1 MEQEKKKTTF
11 RNSVRLVG
19 YLKETT
25 LEEKVSQSGKHF
37 ITGNITV
44 ALDEFNTHRVRFVV
58 FKEDNADKY
67 ASLSK
72 FLPANTVSIASYLKA
87 TPTANFTTASAMA
100 AKIWVMATMEEFA
113 SRSGEKEKSMMMLK
127 GFSIGL
133 VDAEKPFVP
142 TAAFEAD
149 AYIDSIEDELDDDD
163 TVTGRLLIGAIL
175 PAYKGMVYRIP
186 LVAPVEDNIAKYM
199 KKVYKVGDTAR
210 LSGRLVAMRV
220 QLANE
225 EETETEFFGKVD
237 EQQYTTR
244 FVREII
250 IEKGPKT
257 PIAQGEEGSIS
268 SESIKNGLALR
279 EVEMDKNGQKKSVA
293 QSQPDESKPAEAPV
307 AKTNTAASNKE
318 DFDF

>member
-1 MEQEKKKTTF
+1 MEQQNKKTTF

-25 LEEKVSQSGKHF
+25 LEEKVSQAGRHF

-44 ALDEFNTHRVRFVV
+44 ALDEFNTHRVKFLV
-58 FKEDNADKY
+58 FKEDNEDKY
-67 ASLSK
+67 ATLAK
-72 FLPANTVSIASYLKA
+72 FLPANTVSIASYLKS
-87 TPTANFTTASAMA
+87 TPTANFTTASSMA
-100 AKIWVMATMEEFA
+100 AKIWVMASIEEFA
-113 SRSGEKEKSMMMLK
+113 SRSGEKEKSMAMLK

-142 TAAFEAD
+142 TASFEAD
-149 AYIDSIEDELDDDD
+149 VYIETMEDEEDEHGLQ
-163 TVTGRLLIGAIL
+163 TGRLLIGAII
-175 PAYKGMVYRIP
+175 PAYKGMVYRVP

-220 QLANE
+220 HIANE
-225 EETETEFFGKVD
+225 APAETEYFGKVE

-244 FVREII
+244 FVRENI

-257 PIAQGEEGSIS
+257 PIAQGAEGCIS
-268 SESIKNGLALR
+268 TDFVKNGLALR
-279 EVEMDKNGQKKSVA
+279 EAEMISNGQKRNNA
-293 QSQPDESKPAEAPV
+293 PASQPAAPAPAPTP
-307 AKTNTAASNKE
+307 AKTTVSISSE